1 MQEELPGPA
10 VLVQGTADPSQ
21 RQIQRVVAELVLDSH
36 RVVGELHY
44 GGGHRRLVDIL
55 NAVDEAFVVLHN
67 GVVDHF
73 RFHRA
78 EEEPRGFQV
87 MHVRLQA
94 ILLAIPRA
102 GVPPQGDRFEVV
114 AKVPVPATIVLP
126 GVEVTGKL
134 YLPPDADPAQI
145 RLLGGKQFIPLTDT
159 MVVPV
164 EDRSQARPEP
174 LLVVNLARALVYA
187 PGGLTGPRGRPA
199 SPGPETAAR
208 PPGPER
214 GTSARRRRSGSAGT
228 PQRRPR

>member
-1 MQEELPGPA
+1 M
-10 VLVQGTADPSQ
+10 
-21 RQIQRVVAELVLDSH
+21 AELVLDSH

-73 RFHRA
+73 HFHRA
-78 EEEPRGFQV
+78 EGEPRRFQV
-87 MHVRLQA
+87 MHVRLHA

-114 AKVPVPATIVLP
+114 VKVPVLATIILP

-134 YLPPDADPAQI
+134 YLPPDAEPAQI
-145 RLLGGKQFIPLTDT
+145 RLLSGKQFIPLTDT
-159 MVVPV
+159 TVAPV

-174 LLVVNLARALVYA
+174 LLVVNLARGLVYA
-187 PGGLTGPRGRPA
+187 PGGLTGA
-199 SPGPETAAR
+199 
-208 PPGPER
+208 
-214 GTSARRRRSGSAGT
+214 
-228 PQRRPR
+228 